1 MRSVDGRHPKR
12 VALVTLGVVAGLALL
27 VGQVNVAAAQSS
39 ATGPRLAD
47 PLRPAPSPGSL
58 HSPLVPGSPWQALP
72 TPPFVPGSMF
82 VLTNGTVLVQDNG
95 PSNVGTG
102 EWWRLTPNAK
112 GSYVDGTWSQV
123 ASMPSGYAPA
133 DYASAVLPDG
143 RFIVEGGEYNSGNEV
158 WTNKGA
164 IYNPLT
170 NTWKSV
176 APPTGS
182 SEWSRIGDAPSTVLA
197 NGKFMMGASGYTTT
211 TVEAI
216 LNETTLTWTATG
228 AEKADGNG
236 EEGWSLLPNGDVL
249 TVDTDLAGTVSHRN
263 TEIYNPSTGRW
274 TGAGLTPEPLEDS
287 VHEMGPQMLRPNGT
301 VFATGASGYNAVYN
315 TATGKWSSAPK
326 FPVIGGKQY
335 DVADAP
341 GAVLPDG
348 NVLIDASPGVYQKPA
363 HFFVFNGTT
372 LSQVADAPNASI
384 SSSYYGSMVML
395 PTGQVLFNDG
405 LGNFYVY
412 NAGGS
417 PEASW
422 RPDVTSV
429 PTAVTAGDTYT
440 VSGNQLGGLTQDAAY
455 GDDYQSATNFPLV
468 RITNVA
474 TGDVTYARTS
484 NMSSM
489 SVAPG
494 APSTASFTLP
504 AGTETGASTL
514 VVVANGI
521 ASSST
526 AITVSS

>member
-1 MRSVDGRHPKR
+1 
-12 VALVTLGVVAGLALL
+12 
-27 VGQVNVAAAQSS
+27 
-39 ATGPRLAD
+39 
-47 PLRPAPSPGSL
+47 
-58 HSPLVPGSPWQALP
+58 
-72 TPPFVPGSMF
+72 MF
-82 VLTNGTVLVQDNG
+82 VLTDGTVLVQDNG

-102 EWWRLTPNAK
+102 EWWRLTPNDK
-112 GSYVDGTWSQV
+112 GSYVDGTWSQL

-164 IYNPLT
+164 IYNALT
-170 NTWKSV
+170 NKWTAVAAPSV
-176 APPTGS
+176 SG
-182 SEWSRIGDAPSTVLA
+182 WSHIGDAPSTVLA
-197 NGKFMMGASGYTTT
+197 DGKFMMGASGSATR
-211 TVEAI
+211 VEAI
-216 LNETTLTWTATG
+216 LNESTLTWTTTG
-228 AEKADGNG
+228 AGKADPNG

-249 TVDTDLAGTVSHRN
+249 TVDAGNTASPRD

-274 TGAGLTPEPLEDS
+274 TSAGLTPEPLADS

-348 NVLIDASPGVYQKPA
+348 NVLVDASPGVYQKPA

-405 LGNFYVY
+405 IGKFYVY

-417 PEASW
+417 PETGW
-422 RPDVTSV
+422 RPVVTSV

-474 TGDVTYARTS
+474 TGDVTFARTS

-494 APSTASFTLP
+494 TSSTASFTLP
-504 AGTETGASTL
+504 ADTETGASTL

-526 AITVSS
+526 AITVSP